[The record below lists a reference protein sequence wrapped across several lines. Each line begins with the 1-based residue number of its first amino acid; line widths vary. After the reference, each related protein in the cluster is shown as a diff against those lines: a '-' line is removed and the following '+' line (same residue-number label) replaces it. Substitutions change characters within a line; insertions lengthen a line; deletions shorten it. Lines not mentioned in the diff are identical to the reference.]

1 MRLFKSQEEKER
13 IGAARSDYEDF
24 VSAAATGEPEKVR
37 DLAVKFKTDTTRT
50 ALSEKERRKRGAE
63 AFRAFAEN
71 ALADDFF
78 TIDEEM
84 AFSEVADALDVDQD
98 AFETDFRDVLLRM
111 AVARANDGRLSVIE
125 DPKLMTKKNE
135 VVHLETGAG
144 LMKEVVQ
151 REWRGGSSG
160 VSFRVARGVRYHVG
174 QVRGR
179 SVVVGTELQVEDI
192 GILSVTSQRAAFMGD
207 RKTMEF
213 PYAKLMGI
221 EVFTDGISIRAS
233 NRQKTPLFKL
243 EEDMGHVVAATLNA
257 ATQRF
262 NE

>member
-1 MRLFKSQEEKER
+1 MRFFKSQEEKER
-13 IGAARSDYEDF
+13 IDVARSDYEDL

-37 DLAVKFKTDTTRT
+37 DLAVKFKANPTRT
-50 ALSEKERRKRGAE
+50 ALSNRERRKRGAE
-63 AFRAFAEN
+63 AFRAFADN
-71 ALADDFF
+71 ALGDDFF

-84 AFSEVADALDVDQD
+84 AFSEVADALDVDQN

-144 LMKEVVQ
+144 LMKEVVLH
-151 REWRGGSSG
+151 EWRSGSSG
-160 VSFRVARGVRYHVG
+160 FSFRVAKGVRYHVG
-174 QVRGR
+174 GTRGR
-179 SVVVGTELQVEDI
+179 SVVVGTELQIEDT
-192 GILSVTSQRAAFMGD
+192 GVLSVTSQRAAFMGD

-213 PYAKLMGI
+213 PYAKLMGV
-221 EVFTDGISIRAS
+221 EVFTDGITIRAS

-243 EEDMGHVVAATLNA
+243 EDNMGHVVAATLNA
-257 ATQRF
+257 AVQRF
-262 NE
+262 NQ